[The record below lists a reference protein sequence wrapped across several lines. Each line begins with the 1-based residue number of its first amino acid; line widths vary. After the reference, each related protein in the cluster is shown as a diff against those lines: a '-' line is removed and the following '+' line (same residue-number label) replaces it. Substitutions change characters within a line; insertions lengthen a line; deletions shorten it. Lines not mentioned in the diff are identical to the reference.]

1 MRTVAT
7 VANRLEDPA
16 VEGYVVTVR
25 DVTAEQEHAAEIALH
40 HHEKWDGSGYPNK
53 LTGEVIPLSARI
65 VQLADI
71 YDALTQVRVYKPA
84 LAPAEAERIL
94 QGMAASGRL
103 DRRCVQA
110 LLEAREQRLAIAA
123 AYVDS

>member
-1 MRTVAT
+1 MGKVAIPDE
-7 VANRLEDPA
+7 VLRKPGPLDSDAASCDGLQGEQIRLE
-16 VEGYVVTVR
+16 
-25 DVTAEQEHAAEIALH
+25 
-40 HHEKWDGSGYPNK
+40 
-53 LTGEVIPLSARI
+53 ARI
-65 VQLADI
+65 VAVADI

-84 LAPAEAERIL
+84 LDPAEAEKIL
-94 QGMAASGRL
+94 QGMAAAGRL